1 MREDIPMLEHCGH
14 GSGFGVKQWIER
26 EKNMECKL
34 VGNLFD
40 VIAMITDE
48 QRSPQKYSESHL
60 LYHAEMSLIDAI
72 YEHPDANARMLS
84 EIMGVT
90 QGAITQMTAKLSE
103 KKLIERYKMP
113 GNKKEKYYRLTSE
126 GEQARL
132 GHQEYHSEA
141 NQKLCQYF
149 CSLSDANARVILD
162 FFEKVKE
169 CMPISEFACQ
179 SGFGCRNNIE
189 RKEE

>member
-1 MREDIPMLEHCGH
+1 
-14 GSGFGVKQWIER
+14 
-26 EKNMECKL
+26 MECKL
-34 VGNLFD
+34 IGNLFE

-48 QRSPQKYSESHL
+48 QRIPQIYSESNL
-60 LYHAEMSLIDAI
+60 LYHAELNLIDTI
-72 YEHPDANARMLS
+72 YDHPHANARMLS

-90 QGAITQMTAKLSE
+90 QGAITQMTVKLTE
-103 KKLIERYKMP
+103 KKLIEGYKMP
-113 GNKKEKYYRLTSE
+113 GNKKEKYYRLTAE
-126 GEQARL
+126 GKQARL
-132 GHQEYHSEA
+132 KHQEYHSEA

-149 CSLSDANARVILD
+149 CSLSDASAKVILD

-179 SGFGCRNNIE
+179 SGGSCGRAME

>member
-1 MREDIPMLEHCGH
+1 
-14 GSGFGVKQWIER
+14 
-26 EKNMECKL
+26 MECKL
-34 VGNLFD
+34 IGNLFD

-48 QRSPQKYSESHL
+48 QRCPQKYNESHL
-60 LYHAEMSLIDAI
+60 LYHAEMNLIDTI
-72 YEHPDANARMLS
+72 YEHPNANARMLS

-90 QGAITQMTAKLSE
+90 QGAITQMTAKLTE
-103 KKLIERYKMP
+103 KNLIEQYKLS
-113 GNKKEKYYRLTSE
+113 GNKKEKYYRLTQE
-126 GEQARL
+126 GDKARL

-179 SGFGCRNNIE
+179 SGGSCGNGME

>member
-1 MREDIPMLEHCGH
+1 LEHCGH

-113 GNKKEKYYRLTSE
+113 GNKKDRRENRQGWGIRNTIAKQTKSCVNIS
-126 GEQARL
+126 A
-132 GHQEYHSEA
+132 
-141 NQKLCQYF
+141 
-149 CSLSDANARVILD
+149 LSA
-162 FFEKVKE
+162 
-169 CMPISEFACQ
+169 MPTQGLFWIFL
-179 SGFGCRNNIE
+179 
-189 RKEE
+189 KK

>member
-1 MREDIPMLEHCGH
+1 
-14 GSGFGVKQWIER
+14 
-26 EKNMECKL
+26 MECKL
-34 VGNLFD
+34 IGNLFD

-48 QRSPQKYSESHL
+48 QKCPQKYNESHL
-60 LYHAEMSLIDAI
+60 LYHAEMNLIDTI
-72 YEHPDANARMLS
+72 YEHPNANARMLS

-90 QGAITQMTAKLSE
+90 QGAVTQMTSKLTE
-103 KKLIERYKMP
+103 KKLIEQYRLS
-113 GNKKEKYYRLTSE
+113 GNKKEKYYRLTLE
-126 GEQARL
+126 GDQARL
-132 GHQEYHSEA
+132 GHQEYHSLA

-179 SGFGCRNNIE
+179 SGDNCGNGME